1 MNVATLSI
9 FIWGIYVLLI
19 GLLLVFIP
27 SKTLALCGQENP
39 KDHWVRVSGII
50 IISLGYFYLNAAQN
64 EVYSFYQASI
74 YARFAGLIGILGLT
88 IFKMAKPRIIFF
100 GIIDALGAIW
110 TLLALI
116 N

>member
-39 KDHWVRVSGII
+39 KDHWARVAGII
-50 IISLGYFYLNAAQN
+50 IISLGYFYLNAAQKVVFTWSPDQSN
-64 EVYSFYQASI
+64 
-74 YARFAGLIGILGLT
+74 
-88 IFKMAKPRIIFF
+88 K
-100 GIIDALGAIW
+100 
-110 TLLALI
+110 